1 MATVTIKRPP
11 RATPPD
17 YPKGDLHLKAP
28 PTLPEGKGEPVVL
41 TLLPM
46 MGMSST
52 AVYFFLPGS
61 PPFMKVMGGI
71 MLISAVAMAVGQIVR
86 ARRGSSSGVR
96 AVRQDYLKYLARTRE
111 QVRDTARSQ
120 RLAECRLFPEP
131 GQLWAVIAERRR
143 LWERRPGD
151 DDFGQVRIGL
161 GQQTLATRLVV
172 PQAGPAEE
180 WEPLSAHAL
189 RCFVE
194 AYEHLEGLPLAL
206 SLRAFPR
213 LTIRGDADTV
223 QGTARAAVCQL
234 AALHSPDDLWIAV
247 VTAPGTAPEWEW
259 IKWLPHA
266 RPVQPGKAG
275 SRRGPRL
282 LIYPSLDALEDGLA
296 EELSTRPSW
305 ERDAQPLL
313 DRPHLVILLDPDPT
327 TTFLWPFD
335 RSEFLGVTVIE
346 LESVIGS
353 EQQWRMHWGGPQGLD
368 RRPVLAVQ
376 PNALRLVSNSG
387 SVYTGIPDVLT
398 AVEATAVA
406 RALSPLRTSDDEDE
420 DPLLGSVGFTDL
432 MGIDDPAAFVPPSA
446 QRAPR
451 ERLRVPLGVDGEGKP
466 VVLDL
471 KEAAEGGMGP
481 HGLCIGATGSGKS
494 ELLRTLVL
502 GLAAT
507 HSSETLNFIL
517 ADFKGGAA
525 FAGLAGLPHVA
536 AFISNLAEDLT
547 LVDRMQDA
555 LAGELLR
562 RQELLRSSGNFA
574 NIGAYERA
582 RAAGAP
588 LQPLPTLLI
597 VLDEFSEL
605 LAARPEFID
614 MFLQIGRIGRSL
626 GVHLL
631 LASQRVD
638 EGRLR
643 GLDTYLSY
651 RLVMRTFSAEES
663 RVALG
668 AADAYHLPNV
678 PGAGLLS
685 HGTEALTQFKA
696 AYVSGPC
703 RPRRNTTSGRR
714 GEDLSPVLFTAE
726 SVVAGADPRL
736 PSEGEAQ
743 REGDGTGPSVLDVL
757 VERFRDQGP
766 AAQRIWLPPLED
778 SPALGDLLPP
788 LTVTSER
795 GLQPAEWREMSLVV
809 PLGVADV
816 PFEQRRETLRYDFS
830 GPQGHAAVVG
840 CPRSGKSTLL
850 RTFVMAFALTHT
862 PREVQFYCLDFGGG
876 SLSAL
881 AGLPHVGGV
890 CSRLDAAKVRRTIA
904 EIREI
909 LDEREEFFR
918 AHHIDSIRTYRG
930 RRAVGHYPDH
940 LFGDVFLVID
950 GWGTF
955 KREHEQLIP
964 DVEAMAIRGLAF
976 GIHLILTAGR
986 YNDIRP
992 ALKDQL
998 STRLELRMADPLD
1011 SEHDRKR
1018 ARNVPASHPGHGLAR
1033 GGLHYVAAL
1042 PHAAWPHATQDPT
1055 DDSASSADLIAAIAS
1070 NWSGPVCP
1078 PVRMLPERLHVDALP
1093 KASETPELGFAVGF
1107 DEMALAPVH
1116 LNFDTDPLLVIYGES
1131 ESGKSAL
1138 LRLLARRLAERHQPH
1153 EALAIVGDYR
1163 RGLHGQFPE
1172 DHVLHYAPASASLE
1186 EGLNRLVPILQAR
1199 MPTEEVTAEQMRAR
1213 SWWHGPEIFVF
1224 IDDYDLVA
1232 LPSGNPLEA
1241 LAEFFPYARDIGLR
1255 IIVAR
1260 STAGAARASFDPVTR
1275 RLKELGVTGVILSG
1289 NPDEGPLVGTT
1300 KAEPMPPGRAQLITP
1315 RQRPRVIQ
1323 IGWSSPN

>member
-17 YPKGDLHLKAP
+17 YLKGELQLKAP
-28 PTLPEGKGEPVVL
+28 PRLPEHKGESALL

-46 MGMSST
+46 AGMAGT

-61 PPFMKVMGGI
+61 PPFMKVMGGL
-71 MLISAVAMAVGQIVR
+71 MLISAAIVGVGQLVR
-86 ARRGSSSGVR
+86 ARCGSSSGVH
-96 AVRQDYLKYLARTRE
+96 AARQQYLKYLARTRE
-111 QVRDTARSQ
+111 EARNTARAQ
-120 RLAECRLFPEP
+120 RLAELCIFPEP
-131 GQLWAVIAERRR
+131 AQLWAVIAERTR

-151 DDFGQVRIGL
+151 DDFAQVRIGL
-161 GQQTLATRLVV
+161 GPQALATRLVV

-189 RCFVE
+189 RHFVA
-194 AYEHLEGLPLAL
+194 AYEYLDELPLAL

-213 LTIRGDADTV
+213 LTIRGDTDTV
-223 QGTARAAVCQL
+223 QGSVRALVCQL
-234 AALHSPDDLWIAV
+234 AALHSPDDVCIAV
-247 VTAPGTAPEWEW
+247 VTAPGAAVEWEW

-266 RPVQPGKAG
+266 RTAERAAAD
-275 SRRGPRL
+275 SRRAQRL
-282 LIYPSLDALEDGLA
+282 LIYSSLNELA
-296 EELSTRPSW
+296 EDFAEDFSTRLAW
-305 ERDAQPLL
+305 EADAQPLL
-313 DRPHLVILLDPDPT
+313 DRTHVVILLDPGPT
-327 TTFLWPFD
+327 TTFAWPFD
-335 RSEFLGVTVIE
+335 RDGFLGVTVID
-346 LESVIGS
+346 LETATGG
-353 EQQWRMHWGGPQGLD
+353 QQQRPRSGGGAYRVD
-368 RRPVLAVQ
+368 RRPGMAVE
-376 PNALRLVSNSG
+376 PNTLTLVSTSG
-387 SVYTGIPDVLT
+387 STYTGTPDTLSS
-398 AVEATAVA
+398 VEATALA

-420 DPLLGSVGFTDL
+420 DPLLGKLDFTEL
-432 MGIDDPAAFVPPSA
+432 MGINDPTTFTPTPGHLVV
-446 QRAPR
+446 QD
-451 ERLRVPLGVDGEGKP
+451 RLRVPIGVGGDGNP

-471 KEAAEGGMGP
+471 KEASQSGMGP
-481 HGLCIGATGSGKS
+481 HGLCVGATGSGKS

-517 ADFKGGAA
+517 ADFKGGAT
-525 FAGLAGLPHVA
+525 FAGLADLPHVA
-536 AFISNLAEDLT
+536 AFITNLAEDLT
-547 LVDRMQDA
+547 LVDRMQDT

-582 RAAGAP
+582 RATGAP

-614 MFLQIGRIGRSL
+614 VFLQIGRIGRSL

-663 RVALG
+663 RIALG
-668 AADAYHLPNV
+668 VADAYHLPNV

-696 AYVSGPC
+696 AYVSGPY
-703 RPRRNTTSGRR
+703 RPRRATASGVR
-714 GEDLSPVLFTAE
+714 EDLSPVLFTAE
-726 SVVAGADPRL
+726 SIIEGTDPCLTSDDEAPPEAG
-736 PSEGEAQ
+736 
-743 REGDGTGPSVLDVL
+743 GTEPSVLDIL
-757 VERFRDQGP
+757 VERLRDHGP
-766 AAQRIWLPPLED
+766 AAQQVWLPPLED
-778 SPALGDLLPP
+778 SPSLGDLLPP
-788 LTVTSER
+788 LTVTPER
-795 GLQPAEWREMSLVV
+795 GLQPVEWREMSLVV
-809 PLGVADV
+809 PLGIADV

-830 GPQGHAAVVG
+830 GSQGHAAVVG
-840 CPRSGKSTLL
+840 GPRSGKSTLL
-850 RTFVMAFALTHT
+850 RTLITAFALTHT

-876 SLSAL
+876 SLSTL
-881 AGLPHVGGV
+881 LDLPHVGSV
-890 CSRLDAAKVRRTIA
+890 SSRLDAAKVRRTIA
-904 EIREI
+904 EMREI

-930 RRAVGHYPDH
+930 RRAVGHYSDH

-950 GWGTF
+950 GWGSF

-964 DVEAMAIRGLAF
+964 DVEAMATRGLAY
-976 GIHLILTAGR
+976 GIHVILTAGR
-986 YNDIRP
+986 YNEIRP

-998 STRLELRMADPLD
+998 GTRLELRMADPLD
-1011 SEHDRKR
+1011 SEHDRRR
-1018 ARNVPASHPGHGLAR
+1018 ARNVPTNRPGHGLAQ
-1033 GGLHYVAAL
+1033 GGLHYAAAQ
-1042 PHAAWPHATQDPT
+1042 PHAICPHGTHEIT
-1055 DDSASSADLIAAIAS
+1055 DAAESSAELIAAVAS
-1070 NWSGPVCP
+1070 HWQGPVCP
-1078 PVRMLPERLHVDALP
+1078 PVRMLPDRLHVDALP
-1093 KASETPELGFAVGF
+1093 KASETPDLGFAVGF
-1107 DEMALAPVH
+1107 DETALAPVY
-1116 LNFDTDPLLVIYGES
+1116 LNFDTDPLLVVYGES
-1131 ESGKSAL
+1131 ESGKSSL

-1163 RGLHGQFPE
+1163 RGLHGQLPE

-1186 EGLNRLVPILQAR
+1186 DGLKRLVPIFQAR

-1213 SWWHGPEIFVF
+1213 SWWHGPEIFIV

-1241 LAEFFPYARDIGLR
+1241 LVELLPYARDIGLR
-1255 IIVAR
+1255 VIVAR
-1260 STAGAARASFDPVTR
+1260 STAGAARASFDLVTR
-1275 RLKELGVTGVILSG
+1275 RLKELGAVGVILSG
-1289 NPDEGPLVGTT
+1289 NPDEGPLVGSTR
-1300 KAEPMPPGRAQLITP
+1300 AEPMPPGRAHLVSP
-1315 RQRPRVIQ
+1315 RQRSRVIQ
-1323 IGWSSPN
+1323 IGWSSPR

>member
-17 YPKGDLHLKAP
+17 YPKGELPLKAP
-28 PTLPEGKGEPVVL
+28 PTLPEYKRESVVL

-46 MGMSST
+46 AGMASM

-61 PPFMKVMGGI
+61 PPFMKIMGGI
-71 MLISAVAMAVGQIVR
+71 MLIFVAIMGVGQLVR
-86 ARRGSSSGVR
+86 TWRGSSPGVH
-96 AVRQDYLKYLARTRE
+96 AARQEYLKYMARTRAE
-111 QVRDTARSQ
+111 ARNTARAQ
-120 RLAECRLFPEP
+120 RLSELRTFPEP
-131 GQLWAVIAERRR
+131 TQLWAVIAERTR
-143 LWERRPGD
+143 LWERRLGD
-151 DDFGQVRIGL
+151 DDFAQVRVGL
-161 GQQTLATRLVV
+161 GPQTLATRLVV

-189 RCFVE
+189 RHFVA
-194 AYEHLEGLPLAL
+194 AYEYLDELPLAL

-213 LTIRGDADTV
+213 LTIRGDTDTV
-223 QGTARAAVCQL
+223 QGTVRALVCQL
-234 AALHSPDDLWIAV
+234 AALHSPEDVCIAV
-247 VTAPGTAPEWEW
+247 VTAPGTVAEWEW

-266 RPVQPGKAG
+266 RTTEREAAD
-275 SRRGPRL
+275 SRRTQRL
-282 LIYPSLDALEDGLA
+282 LIYSSLNHLEEDFA
-296 EELSTRPSW
+296 EDFSTRPAW
-305 ERDAQPLL
+305 DADAQPLL
-313 DRPHLVILLDPDPT
+313 DRSHVVIFLDPGPT
-327 TTFLWPFD
+327 TTFAWPFD
-335 RSEFLGVTVIE
+335 RDGFQGVTVIE
-346 LESVIGS
+346 LETAIDGQRQRRTSGRGARRV
-353 EQQWRMHWGGPQGLD
+353 D
-368 RRPVLAVQ
+368 RRPGMAVE
-376 PNALRLVSNSG
+376 PNTLTLVSNSG
-387 SVYTGIPDVLT
+387 STYAGIPDTLS
-398 AVEATAVA
+398 AAEATALA

-420 DPLLGSVGFTDL
+420 DPLLGNLGFTEL
-432 MGIDDPAAFVPPSA
+432 MGIADPTTFNP
-446 QRAPR
+446 APGHHLVHD
-451 ERLRVPLGVDGEGKP
+451 RLRVPLGVDGDGNP

-471 KEAAEGGMGP
+471 KEASQGGMGP
-481 HGLCIGATGSGKS
+481 HGLCVGATGSGKS

-502 GLAAT
+502 GLATT
-507 HSSETLNFIL
+507 HTSETLNFIL
-517 ADFKGGAA
+517 ADFKGGAT
-525 FAGLAGLPHVA
+525 FAGLADLPHVA
-536 AFISNLAEDLT
+536 AFITNLAEELT

-562 RQELLRSSGNFA
+562 RQELLRTAGNFA
-574 NIGAYERA
+574 NSAAYERA

-588 LQPLPTLLI
+588 LRPLPTLLI
-597 VLDEFSEL
+597 ILDEFSEL
-605 LAARPEFID
+605 LTARPEFID
-614 MFLQIGRIGRSL
+614 TFLQIGRIGRSL

-631 LASQRVD
+631 LATQRVD

-663 RVALG
+663 RIALG
-668 AADAYHLPNV
+668 VADAYHLPNV

-696 AYVSGPC
+696 AYVSGPY
-703 RPRRNTTSGRR
+703 RPRRTTASGRR
-714 GEDLSPVLFTAE
+714 EDLTPMLFTAE
-726 SVVAGADPRL
+726 SIIEVADVRL
-736 PSEGEAQ
+736 TSEGEAS
-743 REGDGTGPSVLDVL
+743 RDGGGTGPSVLDIL
-757 VERFRDQGP
+757 VERLRDQGP
-766 AAQRIWLPPLED
+766 AAQQVWLPPLEE
-778 SPALGDLLPP
+778 SPSLGDLLPP

-795 GLQPAEWREMSLVV
+795 GVQPVEWREMSLVA
-809 PLGVADV
+809 PLGIADV
-816 PFEQRRETLRYDFS
+816 PFEQRRETLHCNFS
-830 GPQGHAAVVG
+830 GSQGHAAVVG
-840 CPRSGKSTLL
+840 GPHTGKSTLL
-850 RTFVMAFALTHT
+850 RTLVMAFALTHT
-862 PREVQFYCLDFGGG
+862 AREVQFYCLDFGGG
-876 SLSAL
+876 SLSPL

-904 EIREI
+904 EMREI

-964 DVEAMAIRGLAF
+964 EVEAMAIRGLAY

-998 STRLELRMADPLD
+998 GTRLELRMADPLD
-1011 SEHDRKR
+1011 SEHDRRR
-1018 ARNVPASHPGHGLAR
+1018 ARNVPTTRPGHGLAQ

-1042 PHAAWPHATQDPT
+1042 PHAIFPHAAHDPT
-1055 DDSASSADLIAAIAS
+1055 DDTKSSAELIAAVAS
-1070 NWSGPVCP
+1070 HWHGPVCP
-1078 PVRMLPERLHVDALP
+1078 PVRMLPDRLHVGALP
-1093 KASETPELGFAVGF
+1093 KASETTDLGFAVGF
-1107 DEMALAPVH
+1107 DETALAPVY
-1116 LNFDTDPLLVIYGES
+1116 LSFDSDPLLVVYGES

-1153 EALAIVGDYR
+1153 EALAVVGDYR
-1163 RGLHGQFPE
+1163 RGLHGQLPE

-1186 EGLNRLVPILQAR
+1186 DGLKRLVPILQAR
-1199 MPTEEVTAEQMRAR
+1199 MPTEEVTAEQMRAG
-1213 SWWHGPEIFVF
+1213 SWWHGPEIFIM

-1241 LAEFFPYARDIGLR
+1241 LVELFPYARDIGLR

-1275 RLKELGVTGVILSG
+1275 RLKELGAAGVILSG

-1300 KAEPMPPGRAQLITP
+1300 RAEPMPPGRARLVTP

-1323 IGWSSPN
+1323 IGWSAPN